1 MPARGAAECKR
12 TESLTGIR
20 DSGLGCP
27 RPLKQCVADR
37 AGAASPLA
45 EALRARR
52 GQPPTRPA
60 ASAGPRRA
68 ALALMWRAEV
78 KGDAAARHTRP
89 SRSSPQD
96 SPDLTFVA
104 AQTALG
110 TLQTG
115 ILGEKGACGRGQAL
129 WMTAP
134 HEPTAVRLPGAPIQP
149 SVLLQRTQ
157 FSPGHGDALSI

>member
-1 MPARGAAECKR
+1 MAAGRGAAAAARSGWAKVPARGAAEGKQ

-27 RPLKQCVADR
+27 RPLKKCVADR

-60 ASAGPRRA
+60 ASAVPRRA
-68 ALALMWRAEV
+68 ALALLGRAEV
-78 KGDAAARHTRP
+78 KGAAAARHTSP
-89 SRSSPQD
+89 SRRPPQE

-104 AQTALG
+104 AETALG

-115 ILGEKGACGRGQAL
+115 IGERRAHAEGAR
-129 WMTAP
+129 
-134 HEPTAVRLPGAPIQP
+134 P
-149 SVLLQRTQ
+149 S
-157 FSPGHGDALSI
+157 G